1 MYPFDLT
8 AKARRVRRQTV
19 GFGGLD
25 RTDKAAENA
34 LAHSQGLSF
43 DRFPCLTTR
52 RGRTAA
58 RQTEG
63 GSDLFAWG
71 KLCTV
76 EGTTLYYDGEAV
88 GTVTPGRKQFAVV
101 NTKLCVF
108 PDKKYLDL
116 TTREF
121 GDLAARVSNRHALQ
135 AVFSENSLSLQPDT
149 DLGEQSYYTQN
160 IRPKINASDH
170 KTADGTQY
178 YFKVYDQVSWD
189 EDTGEWTKEGERELW
204 MMDDAVLNLKDK
216 YVILAEPTYSGGQ
229 YMNLKKIR
237 ETRSA
242 NGGSTV
248 TNTVEVLMD
257 YAQDS
262 QSGLYG
268 VIKKVKRQRRDYL
281 YYGEAYVDDVTITLE
296 LHNAGAGNRG
306 FEGRFFPGDR
316 VYVSGC
322 AAPENN
328 TPEGQPLTVESVSGH
343 TMTVRSPKGKTA
355 AFVSWEETGAVT
367 VERRVPDLDFICEGD
382 NRLFGVSN
390 ADGTAY
396 ASALGD
402 PRNFETF
409 DGQTGDSWRQRVGS
423 AGDFTGCVALG
434 GSVLFWKE
442 ECLHKLMGSRPSA
455 YQLYTYHIDGL
466 EKGSERSMVILSDTL
481 YYKGKN
487 GIYAYAGSVPR
498 LVSADLGHVFY
509 DQAVAGGGGEVYRVS
524 MRRQDTGE
532 WELLSYHTGEKVW
545 LREGQLRA
553 DAFARLEGT
562 LYTLSDGVLYALDQ
576 GEDDD
581 GKPIGWE
588 ATLAPWTEDAM
599 ERKWPCRL
607 LVELELSPGAWA
619 EVLLS
624 QDGGAFQSL
633 WTGHTAGASVA
644 VVPVRPGRCHSYQ
657 LRLRGEGPCVIRGVA
672 REFTWGG
679 VK

>member
-8 AKARRVRRQTV
+8 AKARRVRRQTM

-25 RTDKAAENA
+25 RTARAAENA
-34 LAHSQGLSF
+34 LGHSEGLSF
-43 DRFPCLTTR
+43 DRFPCLATR
-52 RGRTAA
+52 RGRVPA
-58 RQTEG
+58 RQTQE

-121 GDLAARVSNRHALQ
+121 GDLAAKVTNRHALQ
-135 AVFSENSLSLQPDT
+135 AVFSENGLWLEPDT
-149 DLGEQSYYTQN
+149 DLGEQEHFSRN
-160 IRPKINASDH
+160 IRPKMNTTDH
-170 KTADGTQY
+170 RTESGIY
-178 YFKVYDQVSWD
+178 HFLKVYDSVSWD
-189 EDTGEWTKEGERELW
+189 EDTGAWTKEGERELW
-204 MMDDAVLNLKDK
+204 MMDNDVLNQVGK
-216 YVILAEPTYSGGQ
+216 YVILAEPSFAGGR
-229 YMNLKKIR
+229 YMNMKKVK
-237 ETRSA
+237 ETRRA
-242 NGGSTV
+242 DGVTV
-248 TNTVEVLMD
+248 HNTIEVLAD
-257 YAQDS
+257 YEEDS
-262 QSGLYG
+262 KTGLYG
-268 VIKKVKRQRRDYL
+268 IIKRVKLEHKDYL
-281 YYGEAYVDDVTITLE
+281 YYGESFVDDVTITLE
-296 LHNAGAGNRG
+296 LHNAGAGNQG

-316 VYVSGC
+316 VYISGC
-322 AAPENN
+322 TLPENN

-343 TMTVRSPKGKTA
+343 TLSVLAPKGAQA
-355 AFVSWEETGAVT
+355 AFTPRTETGTVT

-390 ADGTAY
+390 ADGMAY

-402 PRNFETF
+402 PRNFEAF
-409 DGQTGDSWRQRVGS
+409 DGLGSDSWRQRIGS

-481 YYKGKN
+481 YYKGRN
-487 GIYAYAGSVPR
+487 GVYAYAGSVPR
-498 LVSADLGHVFY
+498 LVSADLGHVSY
-509 DQAVAGGGGEVYRVS
+509 DQATAGGSGEIYRVS
-524 MRRQDTGE
+524 MRRRDTGE
-532 WELLSYHTGEKVW
+532 WELLSYHTGEKAW
-545 LREGQLRA
+545 LREGQMRA

-562 LYTLSDGVLYALDQ
+562 LYALSDGVIYALDQ

-581 GKPIGWE
+581 GAAIAWE
-588 ATLAPWTEDAM
+588 ATLAPWTEDDVAW
-599 ERKWPCRL
+599 KYPCRL

-619 EVLLS
+619 EVQLA

-633 WTGHTAGASVA
+633 WTGHAAGASLA
-644 VVPVRPGRCHSYQ
+644 VVPVRPGRCRGYQ
-657 LRLRGEGPCVIRGVA
+657 LRLRGEGACVIRSVT